1 MNILVIG
8 DACKDV
14 FKYGLSTRL
23 APEAPAPVFNTIR
36 SVENFGMAG
45 NVCKNVESIIS
56 KKKLKINVELLCN
69 ENWEDIKKTRYVD
82 DNSNHMFLRVD
93 ENDTEFKR
101 CDVRSIKLLK
111 YDLIIISDY
120 NKGFLHEDDIKFISE
135 NHPLTIID
143 TKKKMDDWIK
153 GCTFIKVNTY
163 EYEQNKKYIEKNL
176 KKKTV
181 ITLGKKGCLF
191 DGNTWEV
198 PEVEVKD
205 VSGAG
210 DSFLAGFSVY
220 YLMSNNVE
228 FSISFANE
236 CSTSVVQKR
245 GVCVV

>member
-1 MNILVIG
+1 MNILIIG
-8 DACKDV
+8 DACKDI

-23 APEAPAPVFNTIR
+23 APEAPAPVFNTLR

-45 NVCKNVESIIS
+45 NVYKNVESIIL
-56 KKKLKINVELLCN
+56 KKKLKINVELICN
-69 ENWEDIKKTRYVD
+69 DNWEDIKKTRYVD

-101 CDVRSIKLLK
+101 CDVKSIKLSK

-120 NKGFLHEDDIKFISE
+120 NKGFLTEDDIKYISE
-135 NHPLTIID
+135 NHSLTIID

-153 GCTFIKVNTY
+153 NCTFIKVNTH

-191 DGNTWEV
+191 DGNIWDV
-198 PEVEVKD
+198 PEVAVKD

-220 YLMSNNVE
+220 YLVSNNVE

-236 CSTSVVQKR
+236 CSTAVVQKR